1 MSERYRTLR
10 EGVDLS
16 SNDSLEGQSLLML
29 RNEIN
34 AGESIMG
41 WSAEELD
48 EVLDSEDADS
58 IFGSDTSPL
67 SDEEVDV
74 EHVTGDEARG
84 RWIDPASNDAQE
96 LTRIWRDFEQQPD
109 SAAFFNL
116 LDRMEG
122 TKDFALGRTDLTR
135 RVHRVLKA
143 ADSDAELR
151 HTVFAMAQSAQTCG
165 DGRILLFSDIEVK
178 VFEFDTVKSTPV
190 NQQDSVLFKLGR
202 KLFRLG
208 RIEKIA
214 NRDVLQRQARGGDR
228 IRRKCG

>member
-84 RWIDPASNDAQE
+84 RWIDPASNDAQ
-96 LTRIWRDFEQQPD
+96 
-109 SAAFFNL
+109 S
-116 LDRMEG
+116 
-122 TKDFALGRTDLTR
+122 
-135 RVHRVLKA
+135 
-143 ADSDAELR
+143 
-151 HTVFAMAQSAQTCG
+151 
-165 DGRILLFSDIEVK
+165 
-178 VFEFDTVKSTPV
+178 
-190 NQQDSVLFKLGR
+190 
-202 KLFRLG
+202 
-208 RIEKIA
+208 
-214 NRDVLQRQARGGDR
+214 
-228 IRRKCG
+228 